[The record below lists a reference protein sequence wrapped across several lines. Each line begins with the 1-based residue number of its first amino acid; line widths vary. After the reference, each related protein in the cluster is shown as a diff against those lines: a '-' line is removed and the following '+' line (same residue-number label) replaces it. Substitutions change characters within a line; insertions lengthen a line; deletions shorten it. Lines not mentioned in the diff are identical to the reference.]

1 MERLVHIDA
10 LRGGASILLIVH
22 VVALPLLT
30 EPGSSPAIDLW
41 LVATLWLLFGCGFLV
56 PAALHAG
63 GNDGRGFAIR
73 RLLRLLPVYLLA
85 VLLTAVLLPSLP
97 AWLPGVTSR
106 YPGMAFEAVS
116 AYGALPPLLLFYGL
130 CLLLHALGLLHSVSL
145 RAGCALVLLA
155 AALLLALTQQLIDR
169 TLPVTLPLV

>member
-56 PAALHAG
+56 PAALHVAMT
-63 GNDGRGFAIR
+63 DA
-73 RLLRLLPVYLLA
+73 A
-85 VLLTAVLLPSLP
+85 SPS
-97 AWLPGVTSR
+97 
-106 YPGMAFEAVS
+106 
-116 AYGALPPLLLFYGL
+116 GA
-130 CLLLHALGLLHSVSL
+130 C
-145 RAGCALVLLA
+145 CACCRC
-155 AALLLALTQQLIDR
+155 ICWR
-169 TLPVTLPLV
+169 SS

>member
-1 MERLVHIDA
+1 
-10 LRGGASILLIVH
+10 

-97 AWLPGVTSR
+97 AWVAARHAGQPGR
-106 YPGMAFEAVS
+106 
-116 AYGALPPLLLFYGL
+116 
-130 CLLLHALGLLHSVSL
+130 
-145 RAGCALVLLA
+145 
-155 AALLLALTQQLIDR
+155 Q
-169 TLPVTLPLV
+169 